1 MVGDQGASYHP
12 TGRHGG
18 STSMLKEPQ
27 GGVATPGSVVAGG
40 DGHIKTEGMK
50 EEGGAM
56 KEEGGEGGE
65 VKDDPEGG
73 PGGQLLQNGQLDRDI
88 PTGTLII
95 ILLSLIASERSL
107 KLEYDVKT

>member
-12 TGRHGG
+12 TGRHAG

-27 GGVATPGSVVAGG
+27 GGVATPGSVAGG

-56 KEEGGEGGE
+56 KEEGEGG

-73 PGGQLLQNGQLDRDI
+73 SGGQLLQNGQLDGDI

-95 ILLSLIASERSL
+95 ILLSLIALERSL